1 MPNGIKILK
10 MQKKMIRI
18 MTNSGKMDSCRALF
32 KRMKILPL
40 YSQYIYSLLLY
51 MMNNKQLFMDN
62 SKVHNYNTRI
72 SNDLHLPTA
81 TLTRYQRGAYYSGVK
96 IYNQLPAYIT
106 NVDNDTRVFKK
117 TLKRFLL
124 FNSFYSIDE
133 YIEYNK
139 QHNRFTPDV

>member
-1 MPNGIKILK
+1 
-10 MQKKMIRI
+10 
-18 MTNSGKMDSCRALF
+18 
-32 KRMKILPL
+32 
-40 YSQYIYSLLLY
+40 
-51 MMNNKQLFMDN
+51 MDN
-62 SKVHNYNTRI
+62 STLHNYNTRT

-96 IYNQLPAYIT
+96 IYNQLPAYIK

-117 TLKRFLL
+117 TLNRFLL

-139 QHNRFTPDV
+139 QHNQFIPDV